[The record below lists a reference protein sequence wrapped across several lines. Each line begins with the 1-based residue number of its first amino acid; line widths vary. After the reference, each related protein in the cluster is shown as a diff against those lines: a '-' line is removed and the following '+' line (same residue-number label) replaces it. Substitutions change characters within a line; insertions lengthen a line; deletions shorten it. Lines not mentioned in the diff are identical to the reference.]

1 MKAILAHLDQAVLL
15 LDPAGRICYL
25 SPAAERLFKLS
36 AAAVGSDVTT
46 LMPDRKSRSRGAAA
60 QELPRL
66 PSRWLTLSG
75 IRERGRDVLGRTGDG
90 RTIPLHVR
98 IAEVKLAGK
107 RRLLVIAQDI
117 QERVRLQVKLRSSEA
132 ALHRSVDRLTNAQR
146 IAQTGSWRWDA
157 ATDSLDWSDEVYR
170 LLGLEPGSTPASAA
184 LYLSRV
190 HPEDRE
196 MVRGVIDASYDSGI
210 SRSVDYRIQLPDG
223 TVRMVHEQAEV
234 LRDAEGRT
242 VGMNGTIQDITERKR
257 EEIALLR
264 AKEQAEVAN
273 LAKTRFLA
281 NMSHELRTP
290 LNAIIGFSEFMAS
303 EALGPLGALR
313 YVGYARDIVDSG
325 RHLLGVINDILDMS
339 RIEAGVVHLDESDV
353 RIEAVAEGAL
363 RRVAQRASDAGL
375 RLEKHLPADLP
386 DVRADE
392 RLLRQVLINLL
403 SNAVKFTPS
412 GGTVEVGAAVGPRGE
427 IRLSVSDTGIGI
439 APQNIAR
446 ALEPFGQ
453 VDSSLSRKCEGSG
466 LGLPLVKSIVE
477 LHGGTLEI
485 ESMPERGTTVTVRLP
500 AARSVRGSGSPQGK
514 TGRPAPGKTKR
525 AARPARRASAQPA
538 Q

>member
-1 MKAILAHLDQAVLL
+1 MLL
-15 LDPAGRICYL
+15 LEPAGRICYL
-25 SPAAERLFKLS
+25 SPAGERLFKRS
-36 AAAVGSDVTT
+36 AAEAVGTDVTS
-46 LMPDRKSRSRGAAA
+46 LMPERKPGRSLGEAAA
-60 QELPRL
+60 PGTPRL
-66 PSRWLTLSG
+66 PSRWLALSG

-98 IAEVKLAGK
+98 IVEVKLARK

-117 QERVRLQVKLRSSEA
+117 SERVRLQAKLRSSET
-132 ALHRSVDRLTNAQR
+132 ALRRSVERLANAQR
-146 IAQTGSWRWDA
+146 ITHTGSWRWDG

-170 LLGLEPGSTPASAA
+170 LLGLEPGSVPASAA

-196 MVRGVIDASYDSGI
+196 MVSGVINASYDSGI

-234 LRDAEGRT
+234 LRDADGRT

-303 EALGPLGALR
+303 ETLGPLGALR

-339 RIEAGVVHLDESDV
+339 RIEAGAVHLEETDV
-353 RIEAVAEGAL
+353 RIDAVAEGAL
-363 RRVAQRASDAGL
+363 RLVAQRASDAGL
-375 RLEKHLPADLP
+375 RLEKHVPADLP
-386 DVRADE
+386 AVKADE

-412 GGTVEVGAAVGPRGE
+412 GGAVEVAAAVGPRGE

-453 VDSSLSRKCEGSG
+453 VDSSLSRKYEGSG

-485 ESMPERGTTVTVRLP
+485 ESMPDRGTTVTIRLP
-500 AARSVRGSGSPQGK
+500 ASRSVPGPV
-514 TGRPAPGKTKR
+514 PAPAKAGR
-525 AARPARRASAQPA
+525 AARPARRRAAQPA